1 MRALDIKLYRD
12 FRRLWAQALA
22 VSLVLACGV
31 ATLILAVGSHNSLLS
46 TREAYYQRNGFAHV
60 FASASRAP
68 LGLEPQLAAIE
79 GVLAVEPRIAERV
92 LLQMPGMRE
101 PGSGMLLSLP
111 DHQPPRLNVPYLRS
125 GRMPVAGRDREALIS
140 EAFAKAHG
148 LSPGDSFS
156 GIANGKQLT
165 FNVTGVALSPEYVYA
180 IGPGDLVPDDR
191 RFGVIWM
198 RRATLE
204 AVFDQEGAFNSVSL
218 LLQQG
223 QPPDPVIAE
232 VDRLL
237 KPYGGTGAY
246 ARTEQTS
253 HAFLDSELTQLEAMA
268 RVIPPIFLLVSAFLI
283 NMILSR
289 LIALEREQIGLLK
302 ALGYSSAT
310 VAWHYVKLV
319 LVIAAVGILI
329 GFVAGTWLGD
339 GMTRLYAKFFHFPFF
354 IFERSP
360 GIYALAA
367 AASIAAAVAGALK
380 AVNGAASLP
389 PATAMQPAPPTLY
402 RKAGMLSRI
411 GGMLVSRL
419 AVMGLRHL
427 VRWPVRSGL
436 AVLGASLAVA
446 LLVTAMFSFGS
457 ITYMVDAVFFRTE
470 RQDATIAFSTPLAPR
485 VVHDLRH
492 LPGVMAVEP
501 YRAMA
506 VEIRH
511 GNRSERISLIGKP
524 PATELSRVLDLQLDP
539 IELLKAGVVLSE
551 RLAWKLGARVGDV
564 LDISLLDE
572 GGRLISVPVTL
583 VNQTYTGLTA
593 YMDIGLL
600 DSFSAL
606 GPRRSGAYLRLDRD
620 QLDAIYAEIKQMPAA
635 ASLALKETSLR
646 LFRDTI
652 QQNVFIMTTV
662 YVVLSITI
670 AFGVVYN
677 SARIQLSERAREL
690 ASLRVLGFTEAEVA
704 AVLAVELAAIVALA
718 QPLGWALGAGFS
730 WLVVQGFQSD
740 LFRVPFILE
749 RSAFGWSSVVVV
761 VAAIVS
767 GLIVI
772 RRVYQLDLVRVLK
785 TRE

>member
-1 MRALDIKLYRD
+1 MRALDRKLARD

-31 ATLILAVGSHNSLLS
+31 ATLILAVGSHNSLES
-46 TREAYYQRNGFAHV
+46 TREAYYQRNGFGHV

-68 LGLEPQLAAIE
+68 LTLQPQLTAIE
-79 GVLAVEPRIAERV
+79 GVLAVELRVAERV
-92 LLQMPGMRE
+92 LLAMPDMTE

-111 DHQPPRLNVPYLRS
+111 DHADPRLNVPYLRS
-125 GRMPVAGRDREALIS
+125 GRMPMADRPREALIS
-140 EAFAKAHG
+140 EAFANAHG
-148 LSPGDSFS
+148 LKPGDSFA
-156 GIANGKQLT
+156 GIANGKRLT
-165 FNVTGVALSPEYVYA
+165 FEVTGVALSPEYVYA

-198 RRATLE
+198 RRTPLE
-204 AVFDQEGAFNSVSL
+204 AVFDLEGAFNSVSL

-223 QPPDPVIAE
+223 QQPEPVIAA
-232 VDRLL
+232 VDNLL

-246 ARTEQTS
+246 ARADQTS

-268 RVIPPIFLLVSAFLI
+268 RVIPPIFLAVSAFLI

-319 LVIAAVGILI
+319 LVIAAVGIVI

-339 GMTRLYAKFFHFPFF
+339 GLTRLYARFFHFPFF
-354 IFERSP
+354 IFERSA

-367 AASIAAAVAGALK
+367 TASVIAAVAGALK

-389 PATAMQPAPPTLY
+389 PAAAMQPAPPTLY
-402 RKAGMLSRI
+402 SRAGAM
-411 GGMLVSRL
+411 SRL
-419 AVMGLRHL
+419 ASMMVSQLVVMALRHL

-457 ITYMVDAVFFRTE
+457 INYMVDTVFFRTE

-485 VVHDLRH
+485 AVHDVRN

-506 VEIRH
+506 VDIRH
-511 GNRSERISLIGKP
+511 GHLSERIGLIGKP
-524 PATELSRVLDLQLDP
+524 PRTELSRVLDLDLEP
-539 IELLKAGVVLSE
+539 LTLPPAGLVLSE
-551 RLAWKLGARVGDV
+551 RLAWKLAARVGDIV
-564 LDISLLDE
+564 TLDLLDE
-572 GGRLISVPVTL
+572 GGRRVPVPVTM

-593 YMDIGLL
+593 YMDIAAL
-600 DSFSAL
+600 DALSAI
-606 GPRRSGAYLRLDRD
+606 GPRRSGAYLRLDANR
-620 QLDAIYAEIKQMPAA
+620 LDDIYAAIKQMPAA
-635 ASLALKETSLR
+635 ASLALKATSLR

-652 QQNVFIMTTV
+652 RQNIVIMTTV

-704 AVLAVELAAIVALA
+704 TVLAVELAAIVALA
-718 QPLGWALGAGFS
+718 QPLGWVLGAGFS

-761 VAAIVS
+761 LAAIVS

-772 RRVYQLDLVRVLK
+772 RRVYQLDLVHVLK

>member
-1 MRALDIKLYRD
+1 MRALDKKLVRD

-31 ATLILAVGSHNSLLS
+31 ATLILAVGSHNSLES
-46 TREAYYQRNGFAHV
+46 TREAYYQRNGFGHV

-68 LGLEPQLAAIE
+68 LTLQPQLTAID

-92 LLQMPGMRE
+92 LLAMPDMIE

-111 DHQPPRLNVPYLRS
+111 DHAQPRLNVPYLRS
-125 GRMPVAGRDREALIS
+125 GRMPLADRPREALIS
-140 EAFAKAHG
+140 EAFANAHR
-148 LSPGDSFS
+148 LKPGDSFS
-156 GIANGKQLT
+156 GIANGKRLT
-165 FNVTGVALSPEYVYA
+165 FEVTGLALSPEYVYA

-198 RRATLE
+198 RRTPLE
-204 AVFDQEGAFNSVSL
+204 AVFDLEGAFNSVSL

-223 QPPDPVIAE
+223 QQPEPVIAA
-232 VDRLL
+232 VDSLL

-246 ARTEQTS
+246 ARADQTS

-268 RVIPPIFLLVSAFLI
+268 RVIPPIFLAVSAFLI
-283 NMILSR
+283 NMILTR

-319 LVIAAVGILI
+319 LVIAAVGIAI

-339 GMTRLYAKFFHFPFF
+339 GLTRLYAKFFHFPFF
-354 IFERSP
+354 IFERSA

-367 AASIAAAVAGALK
+367 AASVIAAVAGALK

-402 RKAGMLSRI
+402 SRTGAI
-411 GGMLVSRL
+411 SRL
-419 AVMGLRHL
+419 ASLMVSQLVVMALRHL

-436 AVLGASLAVA
+436 AVLGSSLAVA

-457 ITYMVDAVFFRTE
+457 INYMVDTVFFRTE
-470 RQDATIAFSTPLAPR
+470 RQDATISFSMPLAPR
-485 VVHDLRH
+485 VVHDVRH

-501 YRAMA
+501 YRVMA

-511 GNRSERISLIGKP
+511 GHLSERIGLIGKP
-524 PATELSRVLDLQLDP
+524 PRTELSRVLDLDLEP
-539 IELLKAGVVLSE
+539 LTLPPAGLVLSE
-551 RLAWKLGARVGDV
+551 RLAWKLAARVGDIV
-564 LDISLLDE
+564 TLDLLDE
-572 GGRLISVPVTL
+572 GGRSVPVPVTM

-593 YMDIGLL
+593 YMDIDAL
-600 DSFSAL
+600 DALSAI
-606 GPRRSGAYLRLDRD
+606 GPRRSGAHL
-620 QLDAIYAEIKQMPAA
+620 QLDANRHDDIYAAIKQMPAA

-652 QQNVFIMTTV
+652 RQNIVIMTTV

-704 AVLAVELAAIVALA
+704 TVLAVELAAIVALA

-761 VAAIVS
+761 LAGIVS

-772 RRVYQLDLVRVLK
+772 RRVYDLDLVHVLK